1 MSDVVQTHQNC
12 IKVFELAS
20 DRHWA
25 IYTMLIHTIIEDKSG
40 MSLRIYKNVKLA
52 ANDAAVYSTQ
62 CLWPHRKP
70 ILTAIYPKIQK
81 SIFE

>member
-1 MSDVVQTHQNC
+1 
-12 IKVFELAS
+12 
-20 DRHWA
+20 
-25 IYTMLIHTIIEDKSG
+25 MLIHTIIEDKSG

-70 ILTAIYPKIQK
+70 ILTAIYPKIHK
-81 SIFE
+81 NRSLNNANSENRKINILIKNTGT